1 MFKRNKFAVAAL
13 CGTFL
18 STPAF
23 AQHADA
29 GAAEEVFDDNVIIVT
44 ATKRAEDVQDIP
56 LAVTAVG
63 PAQLAQQG
71 VVNVQNITSVSPSF
85 STSQA
90 QNSSGT
96 VLLRIR
102 GIGTTSNNIGFESAV
117 GIFVD
122 GAYQS
127 RPGIALSEFVD
138 VERVEVLRGPQ
149 GTLFGRNTSA
159 GALNIINR
167 RPDLDEFNGF
177 VNATYGN
184 YEHMNLQ
191 SAVNVPIAP
200 GTVAARL
207 TGAWRKR
214 DGFVTVVNGAGNFLE
229 DTNEADQYLVRGQIG
244 WETDSG
250 FKGRIIGDYSKSK
263 GDCCGAVELL
273 ASPVETNGL
282 LARVGHGARGG
293 MGAPVRATDPFDV
306 TTAQQATDNRIASAD
321 TLHLSNSDQWGLV
334 AELEYPISDAIDL
347 VYIGSYRQYDNSE
360 SYDSDFSGL
369 EVFNVLPGSKTEI
382 DTMTHELRLQG
393 DAGRLQWMIGGYYSD
408 EKINQTV
415 NFGLGKDYGE
425 LAGALLIAGT
435 AGGRVPGVTHPL
447 GLFYGAQAAGVTLDP
462 RNPLTF
468 LSGGVDP
475 TGTTSTNQYQQN
487 SKSWSIF
494 THNTFDVTDDLTL
507 TLGVRWSDESKD
519 GGYDQIAVNNPAC
532 LGFLQGGTT
541 RLGQA
546 AAAAGVPA
554 AALQTVVRSLTPT
567 AFGLSCFAFTAP
579 AIGTNQT
586 PLPLPREFNGQFKD
600 DELIY
605 TIKLGYEFAAPLNAY
620 ASFTHGYKSGG
631 FNLDSTAA
639 AGGADPRFASEEVDA
654 YEVGLKGRFLDNAVT
669 ANLALFYQD
678 FANFQVLEF
687 TGAQFNTF
695 NVPKVVSK
703 GFELETQIR
712 PDRHLT
718 INAGLT
724 YTDAKY
730 PVDCAP
736 DTASLTVRNLC
747 GNQLTNAPEFV
758 TILGATY
765 RNDIGD
771 SLSWFI
777 NGQVRAE
784 SDSRTSTQARAVPT
798 TAAALGTTALL
809 PFDEQD
815 SNVKVNLRAGIG
827 DIDEKW
833 GVEVWATNLTNE
845 ITRGVT
851 FSTVLRSGSRSA
863 FTQEPRMYGVTLRGK
878 F

>member
-1 MFKRNKFAVAAL
+1 MKYRTKLSLAMLCSTCMATPSLAQDAETGAGELAA
-13 CGTFL
+13 
-18 STPAF
+18 
-23 AQHADA
+23 
-29 GAAEEVFDDNVIIVT
+29 DDNVIIVT
-44 ATKRAEDVQDIP
+44 ATKRAQDVQDIP
-56 LAVTAVG
+56 IAVTAVSE
-63 PAQLAQQG
+63 AQLEQQG
-71 VVNVQNITSVSPSF
+71 VVNVQNIGSVSPSF

-96 VLLRIR
+96 VVLRIR

-138 VERVEVLRGPQ
+138 VERVEILRGPQ

-167 RPDLDEFNGF
+167 RPDLDEFGGF

-184 YEHMNLQ
+184 FDHMNLQ
-191 SAVNVPIAP
+191 GAVNVPIVP

-214 DGFVTVVNGAGNFLE
+214 DGFVTVLDGDGNFLE
-229 DTNEADQYLVRGQIG
+229 DTNETDQFLVRGQIG

-250 FKGRIIGDYSKSK
+250 FRGRIIGDYSKSE

-282 LARVGHGARGG
+282 FAAVGLGVRGG
-293 MGAPVRATDPFDV
+293 MASPVRATEPFDV
-306 TTAQQATDNRIASAD
+306 TTAQEATDNRIASAD
-321 TLHLSNSDQWGLV
+321 SLHLADSDQWGIV
-334 AELEYPISDAIDL
+334 AELEFPISDAIDL

-369 EVFNVLPGSKTEI
+369 DVFNVLPGSNTEI

-393 DAGRLQWMIGGYYSD
+393 DAGRLQWMVGGYYSD
-408 EKINQTV
+408 EKIDQTV
-415 NFGLGKDYGE
+415 NFGLGEDYGE
-425 LAGALLIAGT
+425 LIGALLLAPT
-435 AGGRVPGVTHPL
+435 GGAL
-447 GLFYGAQAAGVTLDP
+447 GA
-462 RNPLTF
+462 NPLTIF
-468 LSGGVDP
+468 SGGIDP
-475 TGTTSTNQYQQN
+475 SVVRATNAYSQDST
-487 SKSWSIF
+487 SWSIF
-494 THNTFDVTDDLTL
+494 THNTFDITDSLNL
-507 TLGVRWSDESKD
+507 TLGARWSDESKD
-519 GGYDQIAVNNPAC
+519 GSFSQPSVNNPLC
-532 LGFLQGGTT
+532 TGTLA
-541 RLGQA
+541 RL
-546 AAAAGVPA
+546 AGVPA
-554 AALQTVVRSLTPT
+554 ALRPTVIGT
-567 AFGLSCFAFTAP
+567 ACFAFVAP
-579 AIGTNQT
+579 ADLPQSAV
-586 PLPLPREFNGQFKD
+586 LPLPRTFD
-600 DELIY
+600 DTFSDEELIY
-605 TIKLGYEFAAPLNAY
+605 TVKLGYEFLAPVNVY

-639 AGGADPRFASEEVDA
+639 SGGADPRFASEEVDA
-654 YEVGLKGRFLDNAVT
+654 YEVGIKARLLDDAVT

-678 FANFQVLEF
+678 FENFQVLEF

-695 NVPKVVSK
+695 NVPKVQSK

-712 PDRHLT
+712 PDENLT

-730 PVDCAP
+730 PGDCAP

-765 RNDIGD
+765 RNEIGN
-771 SLSWFI
+771 SLSWFV
-777 NGQVRAE
+777 NGQLRSE
-784 SDSRTSTQARAVPT
+784 SDRRTSTQASAVPR
-798 TAAALGTTALL
+798 TAAELGSTPLL
-809 PFDEQD
+809 PFDVQD
-815 SNVKVNLRAGIG
+815 GNVKINLRAGIG
-827 DIDEKW
+827 DID
-833 GVEVWATNLTNE
+833 GAWAIEAWVTNLTNE

-851 FSTVLRSGSRSA
+851 FNTLLRGSPGYTARSA